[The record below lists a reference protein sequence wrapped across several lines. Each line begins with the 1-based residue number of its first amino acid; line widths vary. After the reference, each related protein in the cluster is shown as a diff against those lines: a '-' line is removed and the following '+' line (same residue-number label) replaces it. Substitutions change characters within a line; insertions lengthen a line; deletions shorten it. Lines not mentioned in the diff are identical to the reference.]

1 MVLSPGASPVTQTS
15 SATVHLRIT
24 VVTDGHDSSVNQS
37 INKAFV
43 THTHSNKARLKSEAE
58 LIAGWQGILGVGLLQ
73 ADANVY
79 NNQPT
84 SFTAIVQ
91 VNLR

>member
-1 MVLSPGASPVTQTS
+1 MGM
-15 SATVHLRIT
+15 TV
-24 VVTDGHDSSVNQS
+24 QS
-37 INKAFV
+37 ISQSIKHLS
-43 THTHSNKARLKSEAE
+43 HTYSNKARLKSEAE

-91 VNLR
+91 VNLH